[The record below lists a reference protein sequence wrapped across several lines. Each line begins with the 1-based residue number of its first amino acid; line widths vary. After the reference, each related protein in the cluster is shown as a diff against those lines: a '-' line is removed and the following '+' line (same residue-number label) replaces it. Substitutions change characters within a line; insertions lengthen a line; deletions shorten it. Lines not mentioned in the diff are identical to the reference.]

1 MLGFVTLSDTG
12 LPEVLYSYRFEKKG
26 DGWTV
31 KGEARQQTP
40 NRYRYKIVKTER
52 GTFDVAREAVRQI
65 DVKQSSL
72 VVPVDIAVYDPKQG
86 KGKGKDGANSTVR
99 GNILVKGESTEFAID
114 VESEP
119 KAFWM
124 DRKAKVFGRFFDENL
139 HPKRMLAFQ
148 GVKAAAAGRL
158 DDAAALYENAL
169 AIEETP
175 TEGENVS
182 YRTLQWLRRAMN
194 ARIELARARLF
205 LEQGRDQE
213 AADALDKAGRTYQDD
228 EEFKLLQARLDVRRG
243 DYPKAFQRLRKGL
256 KTGDLYSIEGYTLLA
271 IAARE
276 TGHGEEFEKALKKA
290 RESGADVDAL
300 SAGSAGSA
308 GASSAASASKTSGS

>member
-1 MLGFVTLSDTG
+1 
-12 LPEVLYSYRFEKKG
+12 
-26 DGWTV
+26 
-31 KGEARQQTP
+31 
-40 NRYRYKIVKTER
+40 
-52 GTFDVAREAVRQI
+52 
-65 DVKQSSL
+65 
-72 VVPVDIAVYDPKQG
+72 
-86 KGKGKDGANSTVR
+86 
-99 GNILVKGESTEFAID
+99 
-114 VESEP
+114 
-119 KAFWM
+119 
-124 DRKAKVFGRFFDENL
+124 
-139 HPKRMLAFQ
+139 
-148 GVKAAAAGRL
+148 
-158 DDAAALYENAL
+158 
-169 AIEETP
+169 
-175 TEGENVS
+175 
-182 YRTLQWLRRAMN
+182 MN